1 MKQLSK
7 HPALIVAILLIWIV
21 QPIAAWAVEFVI
33 VGPRAAGMGG
43 AGVAVTTDSLAT
55 YWNPAGLAMER
66 TVDIRGQV
74 SAQLTDRVGI
84 NQTIKD
90 INALDFSD
98 TSAANQA
105 RLQALI
111 DKLASPYASISASGA
126 AGLYFKGYSGDH
138 YFGMNVSDV
147 ATGGMYMSAVDPT
160 VTVSGGRV
168 TNASQVS
175 TRALE
180 ARQIG
185 FSYAYA
191 FLDRTLSVGTTIK
204 VIQGAAYNNQRTLIG
219 SSSNFEMSNLGK
231 ATISTSYGID
241 VGAIY
246 RPASWFQVGVVG
258 KDLNAPSFDVPGGG
272 QKFQLNP
279 QFRGGVAVKPYET
292 LTLTADGDISKNS
305 TLVPTIKSRVI
316 GVGAEQTLFSK
327 GLALRA
333 GAFKNIEDA
342 NSYITPTAGLGIRLW
357 AFSLDVG
364 AGYDF
369 RQRGVLGSIAMG
381 LTF

>member
-1 MKQLSK
+1 MRQSCK
-7 HPALIVAILLIWIV
+7 HPTIIVSMLLMWIFQSVSAL
-21 QPIAAWAVEFVI
+21 AVEFVI

-66 TVDIRGQV
+66 TFDIRGQA
-74 SAQLTDRVGI
+74 SAQFTDRVGI

-90 INALDFSD
+90 INAINFSD
-98 TSAANQA
+98 TSLANQA

-111 DKLASPYASISASGA
+111 DKLASPYASVSAAGA
-126 AGLYFKGYSGDH
+126 VGLYFKGYSGDH

-147 ATGGMYMSAVDPT
+147 ATGGTYMSTVDPT
-160 VTVSGGRV
+160 VTVVGGRL
-168 TNASQVS
+168 TNASQVA
-175 TRALE
+175 TRGLE

-191 FLDRTLSVGTTIK
+191 FLDRTLSLGATVK
-204 VIQGAAYNNQRTLIG
+204 VIQGAAYHKQRTLVG
-219 SSSNFEMSNLGK
+219 SSGNFDMSNLGK

-241 VGAIY
+241 VGAVY
-246 RPASWFQVGVVG
+246 RPVSWFQAGIVG
-258 KDLNAPSFDVPGGG
+258 KDLNAPEFDAPQG

-292 LTLTADGDISKNS
+292 LTLTADGDINKNS

-316 GVGAEQTLFSK
+316 SVGAEQTLFSK

-333 GAFKNIEDA
+333 GAFKNVEDA
-342 NSYITPTAGLGIRLW
+342 NSYITPTAGLGVRLW

-369 RQRGVLGSIAMG
+369 RQRGALGSIALG
-381 LTF
+381 FTW